1 MMPVEGSGVE
11 CCVRV
16 LLYVYSNTDP
26 IFVIRIRSS
35 LERHENPACNTLL
48 GVLEL
53 EKVFLLLCHV
63 GHCGPSSLERL
74 KCRVVLCQFKC
85 CSARLVFRVDVRPCA
100 QEPGPAHDAR
110 CSEVECC
117 VRAPIFVIRIRSSL
131 ERHENPVC

>member
-100 QEPGPAHDAR
+100 QDKKAR
-110 CSEVECC
+110 SCRDSMTLC
-117 VRAPIFVIRIRSSL
+117 
-131 ERHENPVC
+131 